1 VFTPPAEICRIE
13 VPEQISDEEVEEPH
27 IIIIEPPAALED
39 IQHVEPSPIIP
50 IILAEPEATSSN
62 NSHTHSRSVSPE
74 ERVPKKFKEKKEM
87 YGRDPRKLF
96 ETYQEEWDR
105 LERLSDRRHGP
116 RRKSLLNLHDYHES
130 RSPSASP
137 SINTIFRT

>member
-1 VFTPPAEICRIE
+1 MPMYSPPISEQQVFPDPADVCRIE
-13 VPEQISDEEVEEPH
+13 VPEQISDEEVEEPR

-39 IQHVEPSPIIP
+39 IQLVEPTPVIP
-50 IILAEPEATSSN
+50 IILAEPEPSTPNHSQ
-62 NSHTHSRSVSPE
+62 THSRSVSPD

-105 LERLSDRRHGP
+105 LERLSDKR
-116 RRKSLLNLHDYHES
+116 
-130 RSPSASP
+130 
-137 SINTIFRT
+137 